1 MQLQTKREKIKF
13 CALVSVLVAFCALAV
28 STRYLAVGGNL
39 DFGQKL
45 FFYVY
50 TAGQLF
56 SFAFILNLVV
66 VLR

>member
-1 MQLQTKREKIKF
+1 MQLQTEKIKF

-56 SFAFILNLVV
+56 LGWGAKSGLVKPV
-66 VLR
+66 R